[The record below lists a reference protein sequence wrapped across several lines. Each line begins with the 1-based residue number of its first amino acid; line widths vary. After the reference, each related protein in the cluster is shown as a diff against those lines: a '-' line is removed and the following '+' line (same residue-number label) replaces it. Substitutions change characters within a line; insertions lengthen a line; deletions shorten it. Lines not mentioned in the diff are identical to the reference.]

1 MRNKLII
8 VFYCFLMLSFGNAIG
23 QDLQHI
29 KGLRTDDI
37 SVYMT
42 KQGYGFRLGYTMF
55 FSTKFNLPLL
65 FDYETGTV
73 GYTKYSRYSL
83 NFQPGLTILKPFKND
98 YLTAYI
104 PVLAGIESLS
114 TEELTSKQSSF
125 MYHIGVGLNNE
136 LNISSAIAVLLYFD
150 QMVIGQSKLGT
161 RYYSAGVGLR
171 LKITNFKNK
180 RSI

>member
-1 MRNKLII
+1 MKNKLII
-8 VFYCFLMLSFGNAIG
+8 LYCLLTLSFSTTIG

-29 KGLRTDDI
+29 KGLRADDI
-37 SVYMT
+37 SFYMT
-42 KQGYGFRLGYTMF
+42 KQGYGFRAGYTMF
-55 FSTKFNLPLL
+55 FSTKFNLPML

-83 NFQPGLTILKPFKND
+83 NFQPGYTILKPFKND

-114 TEELTSKQSSF
+114 TDELTTKQNSF
-125 MYHIGVGLNNE
+125 MYHVGVGINNE
-136 LNISSAIAVLLYFD
+136 LNISSALAILIFFD

-161 RYYSAGVGLR
+161 RYYSVGAGLR
-171 LKITNFKNK
+171 IKITNFKNK